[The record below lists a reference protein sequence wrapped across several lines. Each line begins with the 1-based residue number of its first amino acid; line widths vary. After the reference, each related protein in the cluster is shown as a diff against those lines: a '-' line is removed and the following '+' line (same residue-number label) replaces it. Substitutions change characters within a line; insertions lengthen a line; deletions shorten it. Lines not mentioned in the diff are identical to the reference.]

1 MYGSLENGEFSVGSY
16 ENPAFK
22 KAKKML
28 WEKYKDACVGFA
40 MDKEVLI
47 YSYSKM
53 IAIENAIVNDDN
65 LANANVYDFIKNFAD
80 KSRLVY
86 LDEAGISEYPFDN
99 KVDFIVSEWQQNGY
113 LEFEEEINLESNLC
127 KIRVTEIP
135 NFFRQQ
141 ENLDIFLKHIENSAK
156 YMKINKIQLYFEDDA
171 NTKWIN
177 LFGEDVETTAVS
189 MFTKHQWIRTEDW
202 ELTFIKTYGNN

>member
-1 MYGSLENGEFSVGSY
+1 MYGSLENGEFSVVNY
-16 ENPAFK
+16 ENPAFI
-22 KAKKML
+22 KAKKIL

-99 KVDFIVSEWQQNGY
+99 KVDIIIKEWEESGY
-113 LEFEEEINLESNLC
+113 LVFEEEIHLESNIC
-127 KIRVTEIP
+127 TIKVTEIP
-135 NFFRQQ
+135 NFFKEQ
-141 ENLDIFLKHIENSAK
+141 EN
-156 YMKINKIQLYFEDDA
+156 
-171 NTKWIN
+171 
-177 LFGEDVETTAVS
+177 
-189 MFTKHQWIRTEDW
+189 
-202 ELTFIKTYGNN
+202 